1 MAYNF
6 VKFTHGGPV
15 AIPAD
20 TSKLS
25 PLVALSQALATSD
38 IRAALPR
45 VLEILAEAFGAL
57 SGAIMLMDEEGGG
70 LRLEASRGLSRQAV
84 ERARYKAGEGV
95 TGRVL
100 KGGKVV
106 VVPKVSQEP
115 LYLDRTGVLREQ
127 RKVKG
132 ELSFFCV
139 PLFVDAKPVGTL
151 SITVPYVL
159 ARDYE
164 GDTKILQIAASMVG
178 MAMKVARLVAADRQ
192 RLLEENR
199 QLREELRERYE
210 VHNLIGNS
218 HAMQRVYDLV
228 AQSAPANTT
237 VLIRGES
244 GTGKELIAHAV
255 HYGSPRAAKPFIKVS
270 CGALPES
277 LIESELFGYEPGA
290 FTDARKQKLGRFELA
305 QGGTLFLDEVGEL
318 SPATQVK
325 LLRVLQEREFER
337 LGGVNVV
344 KVDVRV
350 IAATNRDL
358 EAATLSGTFRE
369 DLYYRLNVFEV
380 FLPPLRER
388 STDILLL
395 ADHFVEKYAALH
407 RKDVRRL
414 STSAIDML
422 VAYHWPGNV
431 RELENCIE
439 RAILVCEGGV
449 IHGHHLPPSLQTAE
463 VSGTL
468 SSQALAEAVSAFER
482 DLLQDALK
490 SARGNRA
497 RAARLLQTT
506 ERILN
511 YKVQKYG
518 LEPDRFRSAA
528 EK

>member
-1 MAYNF
+1 MAA
-6 VKFTHGGPV
+6 KKD
-15 AIPAD
+15 PA
-20 TSKLS
+20 KLA
-25 PLVALSQALATSD
+25 PLVELSRALATSD
-38 IRAALPR
+38 LRAALPLA
-45 VLEILAEAFGAL
+45 LEILAEAFGAL
-57 SGAIMLMDEEGGG
+57 SGAILLADEAGGG
-70 LRLEASRGLSRQAV
+70 ARIEAAWGLSSRAL
-84 ERARYKAGEGV
+84 ERARYQPGEGI

-100 KGGKVV
+100 KGGKAV

-115 LYLDRTGVLREQ
+115 LYLDRTGLLREQ
-127 RKVKG
+127 RRRKG
-132 ELSFFCV
+132 ELSYFCV
-139 PLFVDAKPVGTL
+139 PLFVDGRVAGAL
-151 SITVPYVL
+151 SLAAPYL
-159 ARDYE
+159 PDRDYDGE
-164 GDTKILQIAASMVG
+164 TRILQIAAAMVG
-178 MAMKVARLVAADRQ
+178 MALKVARLVAADRQ
-192 RLLEENR
+192 RLAEENR

-210 VHNLIGNS
+210 LRNLIGNS
-218 HAMQRVYDLV
+218 HAMQRVYEQV
-228 AQSAPANTT
+228 AQAAPANTT

-244 GTGKELIAHAV
+244 GTGKELIAHAI
-255 HYGSPRAAKPFIKVS
+255 HYSSPRAGKPFVKVS
-270 CGALPES
+270 CGALPEG

-305 QGGTLFLDEVGEL
+305 DGGTLFLDEIGEL

-337 LGGVNVV
+337 LGGVHPV
-344 KVDVRV
+344 KVDVRLL
-350 IAATNRDL
+350 AATHRDL
-358 EAATLSGTFRE
+358 EAATLAGAFRE

-380 FLPPLRER
+380 FVPPLRER

-395 ADHFVEKYAALH
+395 ADHFVEKFAIRH
-407 RKDVRRL
+407 RKEVRRL

-422 VAYHWPGNV
+422 MAYHWPGNV

-468 SSQALAEAVSAFER
+468 PAQDLEAAVTAFER
-482 DLLQDALK
+482 DLIQDALK

-511 YKVQKYG
+511 YKVRKYG
-518 LEPDRFRSAA
+518 LEPDRFRTSA
-528 EK
+528 ETRNPTKKS